1 MSRGT
6 QLIGS
11 VIGRQSSFQRIEN
24 VDYVVVGEDPGSK
37 LDKAQKLGLT
47 IIDEEAFL
55 KMVKENIMVKGGSLS
70 KKVLSSLL
78 IIALL
83 TLCCPWFVSENSKAA
98 AATYLYP
105 KTLATDGEKLYV
117 ATDQGLLVWN
127 GKVFSEVSH
136 LIYPQ

>member
-1 MSRGT
+1 
-6 QLIGS
+6 
-11 VIGRQSSFQRIEN
+11 
-24 VDYVVVGEDPGSK
+24 
-37 LDKAQKLGLT
+37 
-47 IIDEEAFL
+47 
-55 KMVKENIMVKGGSLS
+55 MVKGGSLS

-105 KTLATDGEKLYV
+105 KTLATDGESSMWQQTKVYWFGMARSFPKL
-117 ATDQGLLVWN
+117 
-127 GKVFSEVSH
+127 SH

>member
-1 MSRGT
+1 
-6 QLIGS
+6 
-11 VIGRQSSFQRIEN
+11 VE
-24 VDYVVVGEDPGSK
+24 
-37 LDKAQKLGLT
+37 
-47 IIDEEAFL
+47 
-55 KMVKENIMVKGGSLS
+55 SLS

-127 GKVFSEVSH
+127 GKVFSEVKPPHSFILTIDALLH
-136 LIYPQ
+136 RTPISRVSLRELLFLGSIFLFSEINSPSLLNGFP